1 MVLKR
6 FFKRWYYGAGLIGLL
21 VVSFYCISSISE
33 ISSSLLYPFL
43 RLQSIFVQ
51 PVKRLFMQRKS
62 IAELETLVATLS
74 QEKEKLIAT
83 NIELNAS
90 LAFTHETKELIEF
103 KKRYTFADAALSRI
117 LVKHISPQE
126 HFMLVSGGS
135 RGGIK
140 TDMVAVYKNNLIGK
154 VVQVFPFYSKV
165 QLLSDRVCKVA
176 AYCAGT
182 KANGIHEGENVT
194 ASTLLNYVS
203 HLVDIKRDDLVISSG
218 EGLVF
223 PQGFALGKIKEFRK
237 GGLYYHVDIEP
248 LVDINELKYCY
259 LMQKS

>member
-6 FFKRWYYGAGLIGLL
+6 FSQRWYYGACLIVFFL
-21 VVSFYCISSISE
+21 VSFYCRTPISSV
-33 ISSSLLYPFL
+33 SSIFLYPFL
-43 RLQSIFVQ
+43 QLQSLVVQ
-51 PVKRLFMQRKS
+51 PVKRLFMQRKN
-62 IAELETLVATLS
+62 IAELEALVATLS
-74 QEKEKLIAT
+74 QEKENLIAT
-83 NIELNAS
+83 NIEVNAA
-90 LAFTHETKELIEF
+90 LFFAHETKELIEF
-103 KKRYTFADAALSRI
+103 KKRYTFADAPLSRI

-126 HFMLVSGGS
+126 HFMLVAGGS
-135 RGGIK
+135 RAGINL
-140 TDMVAVYKNNLIGK
+140 DMVAVYKNNLIGK

-165 QLLSDRVCKVA
+165 QLVSDRACKVA

-182 KANGIHEGENVT
+182 KAGGIHEGENAL
-194 ASTLLNYVS
+194 ASTVLNYVS

-259 LMQKS
+259 LVQKK